1 MKKFQISYA
10 DQDTTVVN
18 HSNQELTLLTENT
31 AIVNGK
37 EFEFDIKWLNP
48 NVLILR
54 INNKNYYI
62 TAEENTDEN
71 FTEINIDSIIHR
83 VTCKSE
89 FDLLKEQFAGN
100 KSADKAKAD
109 IISPMPGIIKKL
121 NVTEGQEVKKGDVIL
136 VLEAMK
142 MENEIK
148 AKKDAVIKKICVN
161 EMSSVEKNEL
171 LIMLE

>member
-1 MKKFQISYA
+1 MKKFQISFA
-10 DQDTTVVN
+10 DPDSTGVS
-18 HSNQELTLLTENT
+18 HSNQELTLLSDNT

-37 EFEFDIKWLNP
+37 EIEFDSKWLNP

-71 FTEINIDSIIHR
+71 FTEINIDSLTHR

-89 FDLLKEQFAGN
+89 FDILKEQFAGN
-100 KSADKAKAD
+100 KSDDKSKSD
-109 IISPMPGIIKKL
+109 ILSPMPGIIKKM

-148 AKKDAVIKKICVN
+148 AKKDSIIKKICVE
-161 EMSSVEKNEL
+161 EMCSVEKNEL